1 MQEVL
6 IKMAEVSGAEELI
19 YTMKKI
25 SLDLTAQLELNLKTE
40 DISGVQVYFMVY
52 ILRHHRDSSYLTD
65 MCHEIGVSKS
75 TLSALIKKL
84 REKGYLY
91 FQEDPDDIRKK
102 KVLPTEKL
110 FSEGGLFLQKAEQ
123 MEAEI
128 CSVLDPQEI
137 RLLCSLERK
146 LLSQFTKMELE
157 HNEVKNDRR
166 LYYREKSFTA
176 TQTV

>member
-1 MQEVL
+1 
-6 IKMAEVSGAEELI
+6 MAEVSGAEELI

-52 ILRHHRDSSYLTD
+52 ILRHHRDGSYLTD

-110 FSEGGLFLQKAEQ
+110 FSEGGLFLQKQNRWKRKSAV
-123 MEAEI
+123 
-128 CSVLDPQEI
+128 CSTH
-137 RLLCSLERK
+137 RKSACSAVWSENFCHSLQRWNWSTMK
-146 LLSQFTKMELE
+146 
-157 HNEVKNDRR
+157 
-166 LYYREKSFTA
+166 
-176 TQTV
+176 